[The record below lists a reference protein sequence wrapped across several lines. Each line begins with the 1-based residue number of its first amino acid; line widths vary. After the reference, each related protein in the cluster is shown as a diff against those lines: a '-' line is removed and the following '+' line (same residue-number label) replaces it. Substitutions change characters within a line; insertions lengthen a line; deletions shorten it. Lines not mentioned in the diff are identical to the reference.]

1 MTEAHFFC
9 RTSNPN
15 TPPVIGQFVFVAER
29 VLTRVTAMQIHKC
42 DVSEGWIQ
50 LMQPFAK
57 PVFALRPRTLACLR
71 VRSQNANDFRPVLHG
86 HSLPRVPPL
95 DHATNRNRESA
106 NNAAVD
112 NGLANALIRGQ
123 TESTNSFLWLAL
135 ELESCRQARQRA
147 TICASL
153 AVIL

>member
-1 MTEAHFFC
+1 MK
-9 RTSNPN
+9 NP
-15 TPPVIGQFVFVAER
+15 PDIVQFVYVADCMR
-29 VLTRVTAMQIHKC
+29 TRVTAMQIHKC

-71 VRSQNANDFRPVLHG
+71 VRSQNANDFRPVFHG

-123 TESTNSFLWLAL
+123 TDRVNE
-135 ELESCRQARQRA
+135 
-147 TICASL
+147 
-153 AVIL
+153 

>member
-1 MTEAHFFC
+1 MTSYLITMFHRAQSSVEQ
-9 RTSNPN
+9 RTRKIPRILSRSC
-15 TPPVIGQFVFVAER
+15 TSQTVCMR
-29 VLTRVTAMQIHKC
+29 TRVTAMQIHKC

-86 HSLPRVPPL
+86 HSLPRVAPL

-112 NGLANALIRGQ
+112 NGLANALIRRQ
-123 TESTNSFLWLAL
+123 TDRVSE
-135 ELESCRQARQRA
+135 
-147 TICASL
+147 
-153 AVIL
+153 